1 MGDTGSRR
9 LRLLSLLQARRF
21 WVGTDLADELGVSLR
36 TLRRDV
42 DRLRELG
49 YPVDADRG
57 VGGGYQL
64 AHGASL
70 PPLVLDDDEA
80 VAVTVGL
87 LTSAQSPIADIAET
101 SARALAKVIPV
112 MPARLRRRVEALT
125 AVTVSAERSWSGTQ
139 MNFETLVATARAC
152 RDDERIAFG
161 YTAADGAQTQRR
173 VEPHQLVTLGRRW
186 YLVAYDA
193 ERSDW
198 RSFRLD
204 RMTGVQNSGAKFGR
218 RTIPGGDAA
227 EYVRRAV
234 AARSGVC
241 AVVELAGDAEAVGEV
256 LGRWASVAAL
266 APGRCRVEIDTDSLD
281 WAAAVVG
288 FSGCRALRAEPP
300 EFAERLHDWAERLAP
315 SEGPCPP

>member
-21 WVGTDLADELGVSLR
+21 WIGAELAGELGVSLR

-49 YPVDADRG
+49 YPVNADRG

-112 MPARLRRRVEALT
+112 MPPRLRRRVEALK

-139 MNFETLVATARAC
+139 MDFETLVTTARAC
-152 RDDERIAFG
+152 RDDDRITFG
-161 YTAADGAQTQRR
+161 YTAADGAQTERR
-173 VEPHQLVTLGRRW
+173 VEPHRLVTLGRRW
-186 YLVAYDA
+186 YLVAYDVA
-193 ERSDW
+193 RCDW

-204 RMTGVQNSGAKFGR
+204 RMTGVQNTGAQFGR

-227 EYVRRAV
+227 EFVRRAV
-234 AARSGVC
+234 AARTRTC
-241 AVVELAGDAEAVGEV
+241 AVAEIAGDAATVGDA
-256 LGRWASVAAL
+256 LGNWATVTAI
-266 APGRCRVEIDTDSLD
+266 APDRCRVEIDSESLD
-281 WAAAVVG
+281 WAVTVVG
-288 FSGCRALRAEPP
+288 FSGRRVLRAEPA
-300 EFAERLHDWAERLAP
+300 EFAARLREWAGRLVP
-315 SEGPCPP
+315 EG